1 MKEQKQFFTVSEAA
15 DLLGVTTT
23 TLRNWDKAGKLKP
36 SRDPI
41 NSYRLYRAEDITCL
55 LQERRFG
62 KTISENVLQIPLFN
76 EERAKRSDEE
86 KKEKSITLDLRSLRF
101 LTRQM
106 NAAFRDSMGGGLLE
120 RFEEITKILYSKLY
134 MEKIEIDDPKQVSK
148 FSIKDFSSF
157 DDIDDIYEK
166 IKEIYQDAISY
177 FPKELLNGHS
187 SLGEDKIAI
196 AKVCRLLWN
205 IKLSEVEAD
214 IKGFMYEELVRNT
227 FEKTDHQQFFTP
239 RTVVEFMV
247 GLVSAMTSST
257 EDTIYICDPA
267 CGSGGFLI
275 ETFKSINLNQK
286 IIGFE
291 IDKRMAWVAQMN
303 TIMHGGKIN
312 TIHYLNDGGSLG
324 YNDKLNELIPESGF
338 DVVITNPPFGSDFS
352 DETALC
358 TYELG
363 RGKASRRRGVLFIER
378 CIKWLKSGSGRLA
391 IVVDDSILNGKT
403 NHDTRDLIFRYCI
416 IEAVISL
423 PEVTF
428 KPYASVK
435 TSILFLRKRSKSKT
449 EAQPSI
455 FMAEVKEVGR
465 KANGDSNFR
474 HDDKGNLVLNNELPI
489 IINAWNSFKKEGENS
504 IRSLSP
510 KVFVCPAE
518 RFYSKSNQLIV
529 DRLDVGYHHP
539 SRSIAERT
547 LKRSKYPTPKLA
559 ELVVERNIS
568 VVPDKADPYDL
579 WRYIGLADISPRTG
593 EYVVSEVFGNQI
605 KSNVKLFKGGDIL
618 FSKLRPELRKCI
630 LLEALEED
638 GYASSECF
646 VFRTISTSSN
656 DNHLKDKISYGALI
670 DQFEV
675 DNEYLAILLRS
686 DIVYGQLVYQI
697 SGTGRPRVNR
707 SAVLGARIPLPPLA
721 VQREIVTAHKI
732 AHQSYLESQ
741 RRSED
746 ELQRGINFLDSA
758 FSFSSEKLC
767 PSD

>member
-62 KTISENVLQIPLFN
+62 TTISENVLQIPLFN

-157 DDIDDIYEK
+157 DDIYEK

-303 TIMHGGKIN
+303 TIMHGGSIN

-504 IRSLSP
+504 IRSLYP

-579 WRYIGLADISPRTG
+579 WRYIGLADISSRTG